1 MRRNKEMDEKRLKA
15 ELILK
20 GMSMK
25 DFADYLGINSV
36 TLYRKTHNQSSFTLE
51 ELKKAREIFD
61 GDVMEAIFFAQ

>member
-1 MRRNKEMDEKRLKA
+1 MDEKKLKA

-25 DFADYLGINSV
+25 DFADFLGINSA

-51 ELKKAREIFD
+51 ELKKAREIF
-61 GDVMEAIFFAQ
+61 GNEKMESIFFAK